1 MDLYI
6 RDLCA
11 FEAIYIISYPKSFS
25 NSPSTVRTTFIL
37 CAAAVAEV
45 VCWFALLL
53 CLLPPASS
61 HTGTRIISNATYNIK
76 RYSCTLTK
84 KNHHKLSVL
93 NEYGLR
99 FVFSLFCVFKYVYAC
114 FCCCCCWFQ
123 PHRQSTEKQC
133 ENICQQWRNRKQLGV
148 RNWIV
153 HPKKK
158 NHSKWARTLRDEAQ
172 RKRQKR
178 ERERPTTNKN
188 EVHTHT
194 STLSTANR
202 RKKWCYLYSWSMIH
216 IYRRDVRGI
225 KRRRLDRHWKRME
238 PTKSD
243 IYISHYMYII

>member
-158 NHSKWARTLRDEAQ
+158 TIASERAHWEMKHREKD
-172 RKRQKR
+172 KR
-178 ERERPTTNKN
+178 ERERDQPPTKTKYTRTRA
-188 EVHTHT
+188 H
-194 STLSTANR
+194 
-202 RKKWCYLYSWSMIH
+202 C
-216 IYRRDVRGI
+216 
-225 KRRRLDRHWKRME
+225 RRRTEGRNDV
-238 PTKSD
+238 
-243 IYISHYMYII
+243 IYIAEAWYTSIAEMSEE